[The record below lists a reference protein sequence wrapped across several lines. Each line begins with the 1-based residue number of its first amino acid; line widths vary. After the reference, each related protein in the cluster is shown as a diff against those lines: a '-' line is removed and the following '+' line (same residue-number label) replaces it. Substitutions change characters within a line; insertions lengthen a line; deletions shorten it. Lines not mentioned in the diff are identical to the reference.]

1 MEEKCPNCGNAI
13 PKRISSYHYKES
25 GLNNVYLENI
35 PAYECSC
42 GVSYASIFRLLRL
55 NDLIARTLLRKPA
68 LLNGEEIR
76 FLRKNIYLSSKT
88 FSKTLGI
95 GKTTLSKWEN
105 DIQQHSE
112 KNDRLIR
119 AAYMILK
126 GITGKEAQK
135 LFRYLAKI
143 QLKKSDIDSLITA
156 EKLEGDYIVTW
167 RPVVG
172 SRADK
177 TASIYMLPQDPLQ
190 VITYHEMLLV
200 CQPQIESDVQ
210 FSSLEVLS
218 TKTNP
223 HGPLLEEQT

>member
-1 MEEKCPNCGNAI
+1 MKIKCTKCGKTTNRKIAN
-13 PKRISSYHYKES
+13 YWFKES
-25 GLNNVYLENI
+25 GLDNVYLENI
-35 PAYECSC
+35 PVYECSC
-42 GVSYASIFRLLRL
+42 GISYPSIFRVPRL
-55 NDLIARTLLRKPA
+55 NDLIARTLLEKPA
-68 LLNGEEIR
+68 LLGGKEIR
-76 FLRKNIYLSSKT
+76 FLRKNIYLSSKA

-105 DIQQHSE
+105 DVQQHSE

-135 LFRYLAKI
+135 LFGCLAKI

-156 EKLEGDYIVTW
+156 EKQKDDYIVTW
-167 RPVVG
+167 RQVVG

-177 TASIYMLPQDPLQ
+177 ISRIYVLPQEPYRAA
-190 VITYHEMLLV
+190 TYFGALV
-200 CQPQIESDVQ
+200 FQSQIESDLQ

-223 HGPLLEEQT
+223 HGPLLEERT